1 MYQKEIIYMGL
12 YKDGSRIGN
21 AGFLKAENREDESR
35 FYLKLQNIPYNIK
48 GRFPIRLHLG
58 NDWKEITGISVQEGG
73 GSWEEVLREAA
84 EGLQVQIM
92 LPGGY
97 LLEGKS
103 KDAPKNT
110 QQPAIAVQPEQDIQR
125 EMTAGMQDVES
136 REERLTGEG
145 RVERQVGESREKRQV
160 GESREERQAEEDR
173 AERQITET
181 GEERKITEVRKER
194 QIAESGEERQIAE
207 SGEARQIKEAGE
219 ERQDRESQRNRQ
231 VIERAENRTPGALRQ
246 DGLSLE
252 TPENDQTG
260 KRPQNGWD
268 RMHPQNRMSGELPQN
283 GEGRATSESS
293 QEWKRP
299 ENIVS
304 EEKRY
309 APPRNAPGDDIY
321 RNTAGNVSD
330 AMSRNMPGNMSG
342 NTSERTNVNKGTA
355 KFYNLRGSRPGS
367 ATQIIPIENTRG
379 RMNGARD
386 RQADL
391 VTEELQRQAAY
402 NLKEDKWEQILESYE
417 RIHPYGDERVYVKL
431 EPKDF
436 IILQA
441 KYQHLVN
448 NSFLLHGFYNYRY
461 IILGKEQ
468 GGYYLGVPGVF
479 YEREKMVALM
489 FGFEAFEC
497 PGGTARAGEFG
508 YYLRKVEL

>member
-110 QQPAIAVQPEQDIQR
+110 QQPAIAVQPEQDIQKG
-125 EMTAGMQDVES
+125 MTAGMQDVES

-145 RVERQVGESREKRQV
+145 RVERQVVESREKRQG
-160 GESREERQAEEDR
+160 GESREERQAGEDR
-173 AERQITET
+173 AKRQITET
-181 GEERKITEVRKER
+181 GEER
-194 QIAESGEERQIAE
+194 QIE
-207 SGEARQIKEAGE
+207 EAGE

-231 VIERAENRTPGALRQ
+231 AIERAENRTPEALRQ

-252 TPENDQTG
+252 TPKNDQTG
-260 KRPQNGWD
+260 KQ
-268 RMHPQNRMSGELPQN
+268 
-283 GEGRATSESS
+283 
-293 QEWKRP
+293 P
-299 ENIVS
+299 ENTVS

-309 APPRNAPGDDIY
+309 APPRNAPGDDMY

-330 AMSRNMPGNMSG
+330 AMSWNMPGNMSR

-379 RMNGARD
+379 RTNGARD